1 MAVNRDAGD
10 ADARGR
16 DARSTKCGFI
26 RNPMSSPFHVAAF
39 KASRRNRTT
48 LLALLSWQSSVTW
61 PTSSAPFELPCNQRA
76 ISLHCALLKDLCAI
90 QGVCGCKPKFG
101 QKKLKKGFFGPKLPF
116 SRTRFF
122 LSDQSL
128 SIDINFSIGFVIA
141 AELEFTI
148 RKLFMVMIMMMM
160 MDPTFAFHRDFL

>member
-1 MAVNRDAGD
+1 MWIHPKSHVFTL
-10 ADARGR
+10 
-16 DARSTKCGFI
+16 SCGSVQSEQKKSHNI
-26 RNPMSSPFHVAAF
+26 I
-39 KASRRNRTT
+39 RTT
-48 LLALLSWQSSVTW
+48 ILAILGHMANIF
-61 PTSSAPFELPCNQRA
+61 SAICAPVQPNSN
-76 ISLHCALLKDLCAI
+76 ITALLKDLMCAI

-128 SIDINFSIGFVIA
+128 SIDINFSIGFVIV
-141 AELEFTI
+141 AELEHTI
-148 RKLFMVMIMMMM
+148 GRLLMMMMM

>member
-1 MAVNRDAGD
+1 MWIHPKSHVFTLSCGSVQSEQKKSHNIISITIIAILGHMAN
-10 ADARGR
+10 
-16 DARSTKCGFI
+16 I
-26 RNPMSSPFHVAAF
+26 
-39 KASRRNRTT
+39 
-48 LLALLSWQSSVTW
+48 LSAIC
-61 PTSSAPFELPCNQRA
+61 APVQPNSN
-76 ISLHCALLKDLCAI
+76 ITALLKDLMCAI
-90 QGVCGCKPKFG
+90 QGVCGIECKPKFG

-148 RKLFMVMIMMMM
+148 RNLFLVIIMMMM